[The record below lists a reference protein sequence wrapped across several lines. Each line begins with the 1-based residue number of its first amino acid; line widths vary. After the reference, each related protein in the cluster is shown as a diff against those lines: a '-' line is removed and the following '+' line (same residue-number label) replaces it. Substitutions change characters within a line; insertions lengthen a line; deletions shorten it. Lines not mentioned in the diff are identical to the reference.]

1 MKQLKRRIERL
12 ENEQPND
19 NYSGSDLYRCLVGKG
34 PPPPKGSYYDV
45 ALSDWFERVRADE

>member
-12 ENEQPND
+12 ENEQSYD
-19 NYSGSDLYRCLVGKG
+19 NYSGLDLYYCLVGQG

-45 ALSDWFERVRADE
+45 RMSDWFEGLSGDD